1 MFLPKKGYF
10 SPPVV
15 IILALITLT
24 VAVVIYF
31 NRGLILKSKENQPA
45 PPSANQ
51 QSPQVSPKL
60 SPTPDETA
68 DWEVYRNDKYKFK
81 FSYPEAWQL
90 IETADEEVFGVH
102 LEKEGIS
109 IHFIVNAPGIGLS
122 GAKFESIKVD
132 KVNSSKAS
140 IIVDNQVVSIYVFPE
155 NKNVG
160 IILDSIGPTQITQ
173 DSIKD
178 FDQILS
184 TFKFLE

>member
-1 MFLPKKGYF
+1 
-10 SPPVV
+10 
-15 IILALITLT
+15 
-24 VAVVIYF
+24 
-31 NRGLILKSKENQPA
+31 
-45 PPSANQ
+45 
-51 QSPQVSPKL
+51 
-60 SPTPDETA
+60 
-68 DWEVYRNDKYKFK
+68 
-81 FSYPEAWQL
+81 
-90 IETADEEVFGVH
+90 
-102 LEKEGIS
+102 
-109 IHFIVNAPGIGLS
+109 
-122 GAKFESIKVD
+122 VD